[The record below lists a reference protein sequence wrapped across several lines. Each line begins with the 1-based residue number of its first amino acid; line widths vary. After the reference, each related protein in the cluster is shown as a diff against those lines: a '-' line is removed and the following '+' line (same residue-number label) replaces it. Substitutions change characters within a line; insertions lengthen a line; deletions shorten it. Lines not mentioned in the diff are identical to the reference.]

1 MPLAERDHFISTLL
15 ALEVAGNF
23 RSYVETYAVANSVGP
38 VDRLSFLGIP
48 NLYVD

>member
-15 ALEVAGNF
+15 ALEVAGNV
-23 RSYVETYAVANSVGP
+23 RSYAETYAVTNSVGP